1 MIRSVVHVAHEM
13 IRGTSKNWL
22 VVGKGPSSDLLAQ
35 VPLDGLLAFTLNHAC
50 TIVTPAIAHFVDVD
64 AYLQCADHLAGLS
77 CHVCLPWFPHVNNR
91 AGSRTLI
98 EYPWATALGARLL
111 TYNATTASGRPKNP
125 TVHSVRLK
133 YFSAVAAF
141 NIVVSAG
148 NRDVRSI
155 GVDGGTEYGSAFA
168 TDTKLSNGRRSFDI
182 QTKELTDALKRS
194 GGRWIKLPEV
204 AGDTQDRAPDPAPPP
219 PDGQH
224 APVGTVRVDAGHL
237 EGPSPHLGVP
247 PLDRRG

>member
-1 MIRSVVHVAHEM
+1 MIRSVVHVAHEL
-13 IRGTSKNWL
+13 IRGTKKNWL

-35 VPLDGLLAFTLNHAC
+35 VPLDGLLALTLNHAC
-50 TIVTPAIAHFVDVD
+50 KIVTPTVAHFVDVD
-64 AYLQCADHLAGLS
+64 AYEQCAEHLAGLA
-77 CHVCLPWFPHVNNR
+77 CHVCLPWYPHVNNR
-91 AGSRTLI
+91 AGKKTLA
-98 EYPWATALGARLL
+98 EYPWATALGDRLL

-125 TVHSVRLK
+125 MVHNVRLR

-141 NIVVSAG
+141 NIVVMCG

-168 TDTKLSNGRRSFDI
+168 TDTKLANGRQSFDI

-194 GGRWIKLPEV
+194 GGKWIKLP
-204 AGDTQDRAPDPAPPP
+204 DTQDRAPDPAPPP

-224 APVGTVRVDAGHL
+224 APVGAVGVDAGHV
-237 EGPSPHLGVP
+237 EGHSPDLGVP
-247 PLDRRG
+247 PVDGPR